1 MVKNPKKLQEFEDD
15 LMRKNKPDYHR
26 NLKIVNA
33 LLREAIRAGKFPSK
47 NRLEDI
53 EIDIRFAKAIN
64 SVR

>member
-1 MVKNPKKLQEFEDD
+1 MVKNHTVIKAFEI
-15 LMRKNKPDYHR
+15 R
-26 NLKIVNA
+26 
-33 LLREAIRAGKFPSK
+33 LLRKSKPNFHENLRIANELLRYAITMKIFPPK